1 MDMKA
6 CHDELEQVALEG
18 FKRLNRTRIVEHKR
32 WEVPVGSWDVSV
44 VRGKVLEK
52 AAATRILLK
61 TKNPETGEDTL
72 FNVFQLKV
80 YPGSPKVP
88 ILLFNLE
95 NRAAAKE
102 DKFAGFLDVAPV
114 ATSRRDLN
122 FLQAEIKKI
131 TEKYGVDYEA
141 LRRKLEN
148 IYKMDH
154 WERALNAGIGIR
166 LELPN
171 EQSDFV
177 KEAGI
182 TWVESYFRIV
192 EKRAKEPFTK
202 KQEALMYSARARI
215 MEFYMLKDMSVK
227 VVQQLGIPI
236 EGLALALFAPTIKY

>member
-18 FKRLNRTRIVEHKR
+18 FKKINSTRTVENKR

-52 AAATRILLK
+52 ATTSRIRLK
-61 TKNPETGEDTL
+61 TKNPTTGEETQFD
-72 FNVFQLKV
+72 VFQVKV
-80 YPGSPKVP
+80 YPASPKIP
-88 ILLFNLE
+88 IMLFNLE
-95 NRAAAKE
+95 NRAAKE
-102 DKFAGFLDVAPV
+102 DIFAGFLDVAPV

-154 WERALNAGIGIR
+154 WDKALNAGIGIR
-166 LELPN
+166 LELSK
-171 EQSDFV
+171 EQFDLV
-177 KEAGI
+177 KEAARI
-182 TWVESYFRIV
+182 WVESYFKIV
-192 EKRAKEPFTK
+192 EKRVREPFSK
-202 KQEALMYSARARI
+202 KQEDLMYSVRARI
-215 MEFYMLKDMSVK
+215 MEFYMLKDLSFRVSQK
-227 VVQQLGIPI
+227 LGVPL
-236 EGLALALFAPTIKY
+236 EALTLGLFAPTVKY

>member
-18 FKRLNRTRIVEHKR
+18 FKKINSTRRVENKR

-52 AAATRILLK
+52 AAVTRILLK

-72 FNVFQLKV
+72 FNVFQIKV
-80 YPGSPKVP
+80 YPASPKVP
-88 ILLFNLE
+88 IMLFNLE

-102 DKFAGFLDVAPV
+102 DRFAGFLDVAPV

-148 IYKMDH
+148 IYKMGH
-154 WERALNAGIGIR
+154 WDKALNAGIGIR
-166 LELPN
+166 LELSK
-171 EQSDFV
+171 EQFDLV
-177 KEAGI
+177 KEAARI
-182 TWVESYFRIV
+182 WVESYFKII
-192 EKRAKEPFTK
+192 EKRVREPFSK
-202 KQEALMYSARARI
+202 KQEDLMYSVRARI
-215 MEFYMLKDMSVK
+215 MEFYMLKDLSFRVSQK
-227 VVQQLGIPI
+227 LGVPL
-236 EGLALALFAPTIKY
+236 EALTLGLFAPTVKY

>member
-154 WERALNAGIGIR
+154 WDKALNAGIGIR
-166 LELPN
+166 LELSK
-171 EQSDFV
+171 EQFDLV
-177 KEAGI
+177 KEAARI
-182 TWVESYFRIV
+182 WVESYFKIV
-192 EKRAKEPFTK
+192 EKRAREPFSK
-202 KQEALMYSARARI
+202 KQEDLMYSVRARI
-215 MEFYMLKDMSVK
+215 MEFYMLKDLSFRVSQK
-227 VVQQLGIPI
+227 LGVPL
-236 EGLALALFAPTIKY
+236 EALSLGHFAPVIRY

>member
-18 FKRLNRTRIVEHKR
+18 FKRLNRTRTVEHKR

-52 AAATRILLK
+52 AAVTRILLK
-61 TKNPETGEDTL
+61 AKNPETGEDTL
-72 FNVFQLKV
+72 FNVFQIKV
-80 YPGSPKVP
+80 YPASPKVP
-88 ILLFNLE
+88 IMLFNLE

-102 DKFAGFLDVAPV
+102 DIFAGFLDVAPV

-154 WERALNAGIGIR
+154 WDKALNAGIGIR
-166 LELPN
+166 LELSK
-171 EQSDFV
+171 EQFDLV
-177 KEAGI
+177 KEAARI
-182 TWVESYFRIV
+182 WVESYFKIV
-192 EKRAKEPFTK
+192 EKRVREPFSK
-202 KQEALMYSARARI
+202 KQEDLMYSVRARI
-215 MEFYMLKDMSVK
+215 MEFYMLKDLSFRVSQK
-227 VVQQLGIPI
+227 LGVPL
-236 EGLALALFAPTIKY
+236 EALTLGLFAPTVKY